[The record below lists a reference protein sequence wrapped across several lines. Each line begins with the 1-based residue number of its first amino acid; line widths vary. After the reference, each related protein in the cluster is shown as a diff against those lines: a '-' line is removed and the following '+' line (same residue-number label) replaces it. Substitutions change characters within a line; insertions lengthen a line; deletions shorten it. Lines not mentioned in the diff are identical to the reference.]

1 MSSTGIFQLA
11 QRLRAGMAQGYTSLK
26 ALLVLD
32 FNDLSTEIRL
42 TIHKHKNKLY
52 KISFFYFLFT

>member
-1 MSSTGIFQLA
+1 
-11 QRLRAGMAQGYTSLK
+11 MAQLYTSLK
-26 ALLVLD
+26 ALLILA
-32 FNDLSTEIRL
+32 FRDLSTETRL